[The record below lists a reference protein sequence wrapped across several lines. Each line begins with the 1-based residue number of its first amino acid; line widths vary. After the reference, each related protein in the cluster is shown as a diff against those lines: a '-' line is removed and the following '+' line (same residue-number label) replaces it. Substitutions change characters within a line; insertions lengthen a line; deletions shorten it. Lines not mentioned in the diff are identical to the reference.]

1 MAKKTLQR
9 LKKHAQK
16 THARKDMKKK
26 TFFYRFWEHLGIPRD
41 PKNAP
46 KINEKTFF
54 FVYSFVA
61 KSTSRRPE
69 PQDPPRSDLWLIL
82 AHPSS
87 TFPEK
92 WGSHAEGVR
101 HGTFAD
107 AHPPRDNL
115 TFQEKCWKGVP
126 KSSPELILGRF
137 WHTLPQLFFSKKQV
151 LTWRVC
157 VRARSLTHTLRVRTS
172 VFRKSAGRVCQNQP
186 QASKKPLKTYMG
198 AQSTKSRIYCFSYSR
213 MVAAISRRVFR
224 CFEKVVRS
232 RPDRPTNAI
241 AQPDRLSGASS
252 VLCNRQKKNAKTQN
266 F

>member
-1 MAKKTLQR
+1 M
-9 LKKHAQK
+9 
-16 THARKDMKKK
+16 
-26 TFFYRFWEHLGIPRD
+26 
-41 PKNAP
+41 
-46 KINEKTFF
+46 
-54 FVYSFVA
+54 
-61 KSTSRRPE
+61 
-69 PQDPPRSDLWLIL
+69 
-82 AHPSS
+82 
-87 TFPEK
+87 
-92 WGSHAEGVR
+92 R

-137 WHTLPQLFFSKKQV
+137 WHTLPQLLSKKQV

-157 VRARSLTHTLRVRTS
+157 VRARSLTHTLRVRIS
-172 VFRKSAGRVCQNQP
+172 VCRKSAGRVCQNQP

-241 AQPDRLSGASS
+241 AQPDRPDIDRKSS
-252 VLCNRQKKNAKTQN
+252 IDLPDRPPHRPSSALRRLTRRSHDTIRKHHP
-266 F
+266 

>member
-1 MAKKTLQR
+1 M
-9 LKKHAQK
+9 
-16 THARKDMKKK
+16 
-26 TFFYRFWEHLGIPRD
+26 
-41 PKNAP
+41 
-46 KINEKTFF
+46 
-54 FVYSFVA
+54 
-61 KSTSRRPE
+61 
-69 PQDPPRSDLWLIL
+69 
-82 AHPSS
+82 
-87 TFPEK
+87 
-92 WGSHAEGVR
+92 R

-137 WHTLPQLFFSKKQV
+137 WHTLPQLFSIKQV

-172 VFRKSAGRVCQNQP
+172 VFRKSAGKVCQNQP

-241 AQPDRLSGASS
+241 AQPDRPDIDRKKLHRPARSTSTSSEQLSSTTNS
-252 VLCNRQKKNAKTQN
+252 TI
-266 F
+266 